1 VERAHN
7 GKQQEVMMRTNLKV
21 ILASIAAP
29 ALLASPAVAGAVGY
43 SYYAPPPYY
52 YRYYPPYAYHYYYA
66 PYGYEYFGAPY
77 YYRRGGPIGNPN
89 SNLGNCVR
97 RAFPQCSGGN

>member
-1 VERAHN
+1 
-7 GKQQEVMMRTNLKV
+7 MMRTNLKV
-21 ILASIAAP
+21 IVASIATP
-29 ALLASPAVAGAVGY
+29 ALLASPAVAGTVGY
-43 SYYAPPPYY
+43 SYYAPHAYY
-52 YRYYPPYAYHYYYA
+52 YQYYAPYPYHYYYPPY
-66 PYGYEYFGAPY
+66 GYDYFGAPY